1 MKEPFIFVPWV
12 QKNLSTRGVI
22 RIIIFLKSI
31 LVSKDKFLIIFFLS
45 DFIFKLFWL
54 KQTTKAV
61 DREDAAVLI
70 PDSIDTVFIWK
81 GNKYV

>member
-1 MKEPFIFVPWV
+1 MKEPLIFVPWV
-12 QKNLSTRGVI
+12 QKNLSTRGLI

-70 PDSIDTVFIWK
+70 PDSIDTVIIWK